1 MREIKTHSS
10 YSYYGGQKYTTYGQV
25 FGLPIVVTVPRKGC
39 TYKTLYDIICKQISR
54 YTLGGEQEQEMEKVI
69 ENDDSQE
76 PVEEMECEVTVEPE
90 PSDDTSAVSKE
101 VTPPVDNEEELTS
114 ESSSAKGQEDEGS
127 AAVNEQQKDKNNDK
141 MDADKQEMFKMV
153 IVNSY
158 GSQEVQKLTANSAQT
173 LKLTSQTY
181 IACDWDSDVKEKCY
195 DISKADTYEEHE
207 SCKASKEEKKVITL
221 LDCMNLFVQNET
233 LGEEDAWFCPHCKDF
248 VQASKKFDLWKMPE
262 ILVIH
267 LKRFS
272 YSRYYRNKIETR
284 VDFPLQDLDLTNYVI
299 NPDEPQPLYDLF
311 AVSNHYGGLG
321 GGHYTAYAKNKST
334 GKWHSFDDSH
344 VSSVEADPKM
354 ICSSAS
360 YVLFYQ
366 RRTEGKRVPQ
376 VNRSLSVSFDEEVK
390 EGQKKFHKGQVTQS
404 MDVGSN
410 KIEEEEEENNEDSA
424 IEDDTQREE
433 MKDIEKITGTENDD

>member
-1 MREIKTHSS
+1 LKEAVKTSTGLDPSVLVVIDVYHSRFHKVYYDKDPINHIMEKDDIYIYELVKPLGDAEWVPVPVYMREIKTHSS

-173 LKLTSQTY
+173 LKLTS
-181 IACDWDSDVKEKCY
+181 
-195 DISKADTYEEHE
+195 
-207 SCKASKEEKKVITL
+207 
-221 LDCMNLFVQNET
+221 
-233 LGEEDAWFCPHCKDF
+233 
-248 VQASKKFDLWKMPE
+248 
-262 ILVIH
+262 
-267 LKRFS
+267 
-272 YSRYYRNKIETR
+272 KIKT
-284 VDFPLQDLDLTNYVI
+284 T
-299 NPDEPQPLYDLF
+299 
-311 AVSNHYGGLG
+311 
-321 GGHYTAYAKNKST
+321 ST
-334 GKWHSFDDSH
+334 I
-344 VSSVEADPKM
+344 M
-354 ICSSAS
+354 
-360 YVLFYQ
+360 
-366 RRTEGKRVPQ
+366 
-376 VNRSLSVSFDEEVK
+376 
-390 EGQKKFHKGQVTQS
+390 
-404 MDVGSN
+404 
-410 KIEEEEEENNEDSA
+410 
-424 IEDDTQREE
+424 
-433 MKDIEKITGTENDD
+433 